1 MRDPDM
7 PQTKNKPAPI
17 PAVTRP
23 RTSGMNF
30 IQLIPNLMTLGA
42 ICAGLGYFAAQSR
55 APSASGT
62 HPAVIAPP
70 AVLVSDIAD

>member
-1 MRDPDM
+1 MQCIGDECATPNDAAVKPQARAPLMRSV
-7 PQTKNKPAPI
+7 A
-17 PAVTRP
+17 
-23 RTSGMNF
+23 
-30 IQLIPNLMTLGA
+30 LGA

-55 APSASGT
+55 APSASDT